1 MEEAKDLLHLTR
13 NPFPASFEDID
24 NRKEDTYSSQKHKKH
39 KKQKKKRFSA
49 SATKTPKTQQK
60 SSKSK
65 TKRVSPT
72 DEKDVQVRP
81 ESDKYRVLKL
91 RQQKQEQ
98 RLETQLLGPD
108 SPAKPRKYSPNSTLY
123 CPSGENSHQFSRNM
137 ANTGDTDQSPR
148 RESRPATQKAK
159 VAILE
164 NENKRLKKDLD
175 KCRKDKLKADDA
187 VAKAATE
194 ISVLRKN
201 VGDLKNINAKL
212 EKKIKTSKKIGKKF
226 FSRKGKVDYKNDPM
240 AKTIKDIVKSKIWRT
255 VKFVDSDAELEKITR
270 MALQYIDFEDQDD
283 EDDDYLDK
291 YVDRYMAAVCEA
303 LNEKKSYCQSEMKK
317 VIFEYYD
324 QKQKT
329 IPTIE
334 DIMKCSLRQIDSDHL
349 KKLFCFYTDKLMPTV
364 VGSEAWGKNIR
375 HYTLLSEATI
385 DDDGE
390 SKQLITAS
398 TEAFLVVLY
407 ENCHNKWIKWLEKLE
422 KKPNTSLTEKT
433 MNSRLCIR
441 TKMVA
446 KRTSMDGKKLA

>member
-1 MEEAKDLLHLTR
+1 
-13 NPFPASFEDID
+13 
-24 NRKEDTYSSQKHKKH
+24 
-39 KKQKKKRFSA
+39 
-49 SATKTPKTQQK
+49 
-60 SSKSK
+60 
-65 TKRVSPT
+65 
-72 DEKDVQVRP
+72 
-81 ESDKYRVLKL
+81 
-91 RQQKQEQ
+91 
-98 RLETQLLGPD
+98 
-108 SPAKPRKYSPNSTLY
+108 
-123 CPSGENSHQFSRNM
+123 M
-137 ANTGDTDQSPR
+137 ANTTEDTDPSPR
-148 RESRPATQKAK
+148 QGIHPSTQKAR
-159 VAILE
+159 VTHLE
-164 NENKRLKKDLD
+164 NENKHLKKDLD

-255 VKFVDSDAELEKITR
+255 IKFVDSLPELEKITR

-324 QKQKT
+324 QNQKT

-390 SKQLITAS
+390 EKQLITAS
-398 TEAFLVVLY
+398 SEAFLVILY
-407 ENCHNKWIKWLEKLE
+407 ENCHSKWIKWLEKLE
-422 KKPNTSLTEKT
+422 KNPKYKFDRKDDDLKALYSDQDGGQKNLNGWKKAGLKRFLAIRKDIKAARKQAMEDQATVMETKKQAIADAKANNGDIEAAKALQGTCDFFQTEVDCLQMLHDANNLECKD
-433 MNSRLCIR
+433 
-441 TKMVA
+441 A
-446 KRTSMDGKKLA
+446 DAEKKLRRKCKCDQEAEAEQANKSEEEQVETFDSDEE